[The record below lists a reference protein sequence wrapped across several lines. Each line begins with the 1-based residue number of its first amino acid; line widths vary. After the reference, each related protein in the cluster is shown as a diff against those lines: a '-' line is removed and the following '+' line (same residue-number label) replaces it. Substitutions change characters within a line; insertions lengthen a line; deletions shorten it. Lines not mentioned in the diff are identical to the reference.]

1 MGTKM
6 FCALRAGAMINFVVV
21 VVVVI
26 VFVVVVLVVVNV
38 VVVVVV
44 DVVLV
49 VFIFTLMSG
58 CLVPLFSVV
67 VLSEC

>member
-1 MGTKM
+1 MRTKM

-21 VVVVI
+21 VVVV
-26 VFVVVVLVVVNV
+26 VFVVVVSVVIV

-44 DVVLV
+44 VIDVVLV